1 MLVAG
6 FSQFNKDTSFLLR
19 AAATANLGQRRYW
32 FRARPGAGLFVG
44 GSRFVE
50 AVACIGPAVGPSG
63 HAGLVR
69 QVAWS
74 LKYGA
79 SLVSGDVAHSALKP
93 ASDFRHG
100 AVWSAESKCHH
111 ESA

>member
-32 FRARPGAGLFVG
+32 FRARPRGLVSLWAALDS
-44 GSRFVE
+44 SRLWRVL
-50 AVACIGPAVGPSG
+50 GRPLDPSG

-69 QVAWS
+69 HVAWS

-79 SLVSGDVAHSALKP
+79 SLLVVMSRTP
-93 ASDFRHG
+93 R
-100 AVWSAESKCHH
+100 
-111 ESA
+111 